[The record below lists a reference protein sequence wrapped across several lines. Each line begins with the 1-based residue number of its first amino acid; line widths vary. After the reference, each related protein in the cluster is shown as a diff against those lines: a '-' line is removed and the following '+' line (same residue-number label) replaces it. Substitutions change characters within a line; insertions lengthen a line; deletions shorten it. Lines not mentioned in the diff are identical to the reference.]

1 MRAEDSTFPIR
12 SERNVMRAKAIVF
25 VLGALAASG
34 CVPDWAKQGDSPEI
48 LLMTAINGGSPLTSD
63 VRISSGSVCADFTAL
78 RVENHPKN
86 PRVSGTGFRG
96 DIVIERYSVR
106 YFRSDGRSTE
116 GVDVPYAITGN
127 VAQEI
132 QEWSSAVLNLEVVR
146 RQAKLEPPLR
156 NLAFGGS
163 DAPPPTGT
171 PGTAGGGAQVV
182 TMFAEVTIHARSTV
196 AQTTNTATARLQI
209 DFADFVDT
217 LTACPAS

>member
-1 MRAEDSTFPIR
+1 MLAEDSTFPIR
-12 SERNVMRAKAIVF
+12 SEKNVMRAKAIVL

-48 LLMTAINGGSPLTSD
+48 LLMTGINQGAPLTSD
-63 VRISSGSVCADFTAL
+63 VRISTGSVCPDFVSL
-78 RVENHPKN
+78 RVENHPRN

-96 DIVIERYSVR
+96 DIVIERYGVR

-132 QEWSSAVLNLEVVR
+132 QEGSSAVLSLEVVR

-156 NLAFGGS
+156 NLI
-163 DAPPPTGT
+163 DL
-171 PGTAGGGAQVV
+171 GGGQVV

-196 AQTTNTATARLQI
+196 NQTTNAATARLQI

-217 LTACPAS
+217 QTSCPAAQ